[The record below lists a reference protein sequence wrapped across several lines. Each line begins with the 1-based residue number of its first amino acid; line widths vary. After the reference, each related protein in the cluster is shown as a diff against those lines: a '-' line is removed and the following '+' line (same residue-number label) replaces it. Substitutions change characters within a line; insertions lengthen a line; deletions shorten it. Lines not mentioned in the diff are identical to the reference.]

1 MVSSKGVNPAPVFGA
16 GVFGAS
22 GAGVP
27 PGESVTKLVDGE
39 AVEGDGV
46 FGANGAGVVGEV
58 VVTVERQHL
67 RISTRTASAHTSRT
81 HERTHA
87 RTGKSVAAEAQAEAR
102 HSRAWLV

>member
-22 GAGVP
+22 GAGMP

-39 AVEGDGV
+39 AVAGDGG

-67 RISTRTASAHTSRT
+67 ACVNWATQQ
-81 HERTHA
+81 
-87 RTGKSVAAEAQAEAR
+87 G
-102 HSRAWLV
+102 

>member
-39 AVEGDGV
+39 AVAGDGG

-67 RISTRTASAHTSRT
+67 RISTRTASAHLIS
-81 HERTHA
+81 HARTHA

-102 HSRAWLV
+102 HIRAWLV